1 MSQLLN
7 NLMQVEGATTFH
19 TPEFLSYIHTHE
31 AYLKANSIKTPL
43 DPGLVHKFE
52 YNFMSL
58 LVELKL
64 PIENLL
70 IFMVVND
77 LDCPTQMTRDFKEMR
92 LPDLGVV
99 DNLKNLYLQ
108 TPGRI

>member
-7 NLMQVEGATTFH
+7 NLMTSGGATTFH
-19 TPEFLSYIHTHE
+19 TPEFLSFVHTHE
-31 AYLKANSIKTPL
+31 AYLKANSVVTTL
-43 DPGLVHKFE
+43 DPGIVHKFE

-58 LVELKL
+58 IVELKY
-64 PIENLL
+64 PVENLL

-92 LPDLGVV
+92 LPDVGIIE
-99 DNLKNLYLQ
+99 NLKSLYLQ

>member
-7 NLMQVEGATTFH
+7 NLMQRDGDTNFH
-19 TPEFLSYIHTHE
+19 SPEFLSFVHTHE
-31 AYLKANSIKTPL
+31 AYLKANSVRTPL
-43 DPGLVHKFE
+43 DPGIVHKFE

-58 LVELKL
+58 IVELGF

-77 LDCPTQMTRDFKEMR
+77 LDCPTQMTKDFKEMR
-92 LPDLGVV
+92 LPDISVV
-99 DNLKNLYLQ
+99 ENLKSLYLQ

>member
-1 MSQLLN
+1 MSVLLS
-7 NLMQVEGATTFH
+7 NLMVPEGATTFH
-19 TPEFLSYIHTHE
+19 SPEFLSFVHTHE
-31 AYLKANSIKTPL
+31 AYLKANSVKTPL
-43 DPGLVHKFE
+43 DPGIVHKFE

-58 LVELKL
+58 IIELGY
-64 PIENLL
+64 PVENLL

-92 LPDLGVV
+92 LPDLQVV
-99 DNLKNLYLQ
+99 DNLKSLYLQ

>member
-7 NLMQVEGATTFH
+7 NLMVVDGDTTFH
-19 TPEFLSYIHTHE
+19 SPEFLSFIHTHE
-31 AYLKANSIKTPL
+31 AYLKANCVKTPL
-43 DPGLVHKFE
+43 DPGIVHKFE

-58 LVELKL
+58 IVELKY

-99 DNLKNLYLQ
+99 NTLKSLYLQ

>member
-7 NLMQVEGATTFH
+7 NLMQRDGATIFH
-19 TPEFLSYIHTHE
+19 TPEFLSYVHAHE
-31 AYLKANSIKTPL
+31 AYLKANSVKTPL

-77 LDCPTQMTRDFKEMR
+77 LDCPTQMTKDFKEMR
-92 LPDLGVV
+92 LPDESVV
-99 DNLKNLYLQ
+99 ANLKNLYLQ